1 MKKTV
6 ILILAVLPIVLLI
19 TIAFAGRILSYYSH
33 IPVEKVQFLNEDGT
47 AEFPSNGIITLG
59 VDEEYATK
67 IIIYPELASDK
78 HVIYESLDESV
89 CSVDANG
96 VIKGVGEGKA
106 QVKAI
111 THDQNK
117 EDIIDVLVKQTHVT
131 SVRLSHTELEMKVGE
146 RQTITATVE
155 GPNAENR
162 KVAFSSSDVSVIK
175 VDPNGNITA
184 MGVGTADVVVTTDE
198 GDFTARCT
206 VTVIQGMPP
215 LAFDFTGA
223 QGVEI
228 QPSGVVLIKLVEI
241 NISQYLVIDSNLID
255 ASQVVIKIQSGASNC
270 TFDEETGIITAI
282 KYERVIRIFAYVG
295 SETQPTY
302 STEIRIV
309 FNP

>member
-47 AEFPSNGIITLG
+47 AEFPANGIINLN
-59 VDEEYATK
+59 VDEEIATK

-78 HVIYESLDESV
+78 LVSYESLDEAV
-89 CSVDANG
+89 CSVDEKG
-96 VIKGVGEGKA
+96 VIKGVGEGST
-106 QVKAI
+106 QVRVK

-117 EDIIDVLVKQTHVT
+117 EDIINVLVKQTNVT
-131 SVRLSHTELEMKVGE
+131 SVRLSQTELEMKVGE
-146 RQTITATVE
+146 RQSITATVE

-184 MGVGTADVVVTTDE
+184 MGVGTADVIVTTDE
-198 GDFTARCT
+198 GDFTATCT

-215 LAFDFTGA
+215 LAFDFAGA

-228 QPSGVVLIKLVEI
+228 QPSGVILIKLPEI
-241 NISQYLVIDSNLID
+241 NIKQYLIIDENLVD
-255 ASQVVIKIQSGASNC
+255 ESQIVIKIQSGASNC
-270 TFDEETGIITAI
+270 TFDEETGLLAVV
-282 KYERVIRIFAYVG
+282 KYERVIRIYAYVG
-295 SETQPTY
+295 SPDEPTY
-302 STEIRIV
+302 STEIRIL
-309 FNP
+309 FSE

>member
-47 AEFPSNGIITLG
+47 AEFPSNGIITLD

-78 HVIYESLDESV
+78 LVSYVSLDESV

-96 VIKGVGEGKA
+96 VIKGVSEGKA
-106 QVKAI
+106 QVMVK

-117 EDIIDVLVKQTHVT
+117 EDIIDVLVKQTNVT

-146 RQTITATVE
+146 RKTIEATVE

-162 KVAFSSSDVSVIK
+162 NVSYDESDDSVIK
-175 VDPNGNITA
+175 VDQNGNITA
-184 MGVGTADVVVTTDE
+184 MGVGTADVIVTTDE

-223 QGVEI
+223 QGVEVK
-228 QPSGVVLIKLVEI
+228 PSVVLISNSEI
-241 NISQYLVIDSNLID
+241 NIKQYLVIDKNLID
-255 ASQVVIKIQSGASNC
+255 ESQVAIEIKSGKAHC
-270 TFDEETGIITAI
+270 TLDEETGIVTCVNPEERIT
-282 KYERVIRIFAYVG
+282 IFVYVG
-295 SETQPTY
+295 NSKEPTY
-302 STEIRIV
+302 YTEVKIL
-309 FNP
+309 FKE